1 MGPEPTLPQSP
12 LPIPTW
18 ILTSA
23 GAKGPLLVGECGM
36 LESHA
41 SSFDNAA
48 VGAGAICDAPVT
60 VALGPELTLS
70 NRGGVE
76 GSVPGA
82 AGLEDVWRVA
92 GVSLPDRVP
101 VTPVAV
107 APAASAPAPVA
118 AAPAPAAV
126 AAAAAAAAPVA
137 PSAPRAAAL
146 AAPLTMEDQD
156 PLLRGPLGDSPPA
169 LTTPLAPPLPSPAP
183 MPRPVPEL

>member
-1 MGPEPTLPQSP
+1 
-12 LPIPTW
+12 
-18 ILTSA
+18 
-23 GAKGPLLVGECGM
+23 M

-41 SSFDNAA
+41 SSFDSAA

-70 NRGGVE
+70 SKGGVE

-92 GVSLPDRVP
+92 GVSLPDCVP

-107 APAASAPAPVA
+107 APAVSAPAPVT

-126 AAAAAAAAPVA
+126 AAPVA

-169 LTTPLAPPLPSPAP
+169 LTAPLAPPLPSPAP
-183 MPRPVPEL
+183 MLRPVPEL